1 MGCEGSRRDPTGCTI
16 TLIGR
21 PGADIV
27 DPASL
32 NPKIARFLEEVRPA
46 TPCLV
51 LDLDVVARQYRHLSE
66 ALPLARVYYAVKANP
81 EPEIIRVLAALGS
94 SFDVASPSEID
105 MCLAAGVPG
114 SALSYGSTIKKQADI
129 AYAYERG
136 VRLYAFD
143 SIGELEKIADAAP
156 GSEVVCRILTSNEG
170 AEWPLSRKFGC
181 EIEMAA
187 GLLGLSARLGLR
199 AAGVTFHVGS
209 QQRHPRQWDEAIAL
223 TGRLFSELASS
234 GVELRMVNLGGGFPA
249 HYRGTVPPIEAYAEA
264 IMKAMDYH
272 FGGNL
277 PEMII
282 EPGRYLTGDAG
293 VIRSEVVLV
302 SWKCEGDDKRW
313 VYLDVGI
320 FGGLAEAMGEAIK
333 YHMLTSADGG
343 PVGPVVIAGPTCD
356 SVDIMYE
363 KEDYRLP
370 LDLAIGDTVDILSAG
385 AYTTCYSTVGFN
397 GFGPLACYC
406 I

>member
-1 MGCEGSRRDPTGCTI
+1 MLAKGCGRDPIGRTI

-21 PGADIV
+21 PGADTV

-32 NPKIARFLEEVRPA
+32 NPKIERFLDEVRPA

-51 LDLDVVARQYRHLSE
+51 LDLDVVAEQYLHLQT
-66 ALPLARVYYAVKANP
+66 ALPLASVYYAVKANP
-81 EPEIIRVLAALGS
+81 APEIVSLLAGLGAN
-94 SFDVASPSEID
+94 FDVASPSEID
-105 MCLAAGVPG
+105 LCLAAGVPG
-114 SALSYGSTIKKQADI
+114 SSLSYGSTIKKAADI

-136 VRLYAFD
+136 VRLFAFD
-143 SIGELEKIADAAP
+143 SIGELEKIAAEAP
-156 GSEVVCRILTSNEG
+156 GSDVVCRILTSNEG

-187 GLLGLSARLGLR
+187 GLLGLSGRLGLN

-223 TGRLFSELASS
+223 TGRLFSELAAS
-234 GVELRMVNLGGGFPA
+234 GVKLRMVNLGGGFPA
-249 HYRGTVPPIEAYAEA
+249 HYRGHVPPIEAYAEA
-264 IMKAMDYH
+264 IMKAMEYH
-272 FGGNL
+272 FGDSL
-277 PEMII
+277 PEMIV

-302 SWKCEGDDKRW
+302 SWKCEGDEKRW
-313 VYLDVGI
+313 VFLDVGI

-333 YHMLTSADGG
+333 YHMLTSRDGG

-356 SVDIMYE
+356 SVDILYE

-370 LDLAIGDTVDILSAG
+370 LDLAIGDTVDILAAG

>member
-1 MGCEGSRRDPTGCTI
+1 M

-21 PGADIV
+21 PGADV
-27 DPASL
+27 VPASL
-32 NPKIARFLEEVRPA
+32 NPKIARFLEDVRPA

-51 LDLDVVARQYRHLSE
+51 LDLDVVAEQYRRLTG
-66 ALPLARVYYAVKANP
+66 ALPLARVYYAIKANP
-81 EPEIIRVLAALGS
+81 APEIVGLLAGMGA

-105 MCLAAGVPG
+105 LCLDAGVPG
-114 SALSYGSTIKKQADI
+114 TDLSYGSTIKKRRDI

-136 VRLYAFD
+136 VRMFAFD
-143 SIGELEKIADAAP
+143 SIGELEKIAEHAP
-156 GSEVVCRILTSNEG
+156 GSDVMCRILTSNEG

-187 GLLGLSARLGLR
+187 GLLGLSGDLGLVP
-199 AAGVTFHVGS
+199 AGVTFHVGS

-234 GVELRMVNLGGGFPA
+234 GVRLRMVNLGGGFPA
-249 HYRGTVPPIEAYAEA
+249 HYRGHVPPIGAYAEA
-264 IMKAMDYH
+264 IMKAMAYH
-272 FGGNL
+272 FGADL
-277 PEMII
+277 PEMVV

-320 FGGLAEAMGEAIK
+320 FGGLAEAMDEAIK
-333 YHMLTSADGG
+333 YHLLTSRDGG
-343 PVGPVVIAGPTCD
+343 PVGPVILAGPTCD
-356 SVDIMYE
+356 SVDILYE
-363 KEDYRLP
+363 QADYRLP
-370 LDLAIGDTVDILSAG
+370 LDLTCGDTVDILSAG

-397 GFGPLACYC
+397 GFGPLACHC

>member
-1 MGCEGSRRDPTGCTI
+1 
-16 TLIGR
+16 
-21 PGADIV
+21 
-27 DPASL
+27 
-32 NPKIARFLEEVRPA
+32 VRPA

-51 LDLDVVARQYRHLSE
+51 LDLDVVADQYRHLRA
-66 ALPLARVYYAVKANP
+66 ALPLASVYYAVKANP
-81 EPEIIRVLAALGS
+81 APEIVSVLAGLGA

-105 MCLAAGVPG
+105 LCLAAGVDA
-114 SALSYGSTIKKQADI
+114 SALSYGSTIKKARDI
-129 AYAYERG
+129 AYAYQRG
-136 VRLYAFD
+136 VRLFAFD
-143 SIGELEKIADAAP
+143 SIGELEKIAEAAP

-187 GLLGLSARLGLR
+187 GLLGLAGRLGLV

-223 TGRLFSELASS
+223 TGRLFSELASA
-234 GVELRMVNLGGGFPA
+234 GVNLRMVNLGGGFPA
-249 HYRGTVPPIEAYAEA
+249 HYRGHVPPIEAYAEA

-272 FGGNL
+272 FGSNQ
-277 PEMII
+277 PEMVV

-313 VYLDVGI
+313 VFLDVGI

-333 YHMLTSADGG
+333 YHILTSRDGG

-356 SVDIMYE
+356 SVDILYE
-363 KEDYRLP
+363 QADYRLP
-370 LDLAIGDTVDILSAG
+370 LDLTSGDTVDILAAG

>member
-1 MGCEGSRRDPTGCTI
+1 MLGEGTRSDPTGCTI

-21 PGADIV
+21 PGTDIV
-27 DPASL
+27 EPGSL
-32 NPKIARFLEEVRPA
+32 NPKIARFLDEVRPP

-51 LDLDVVARQYRHLSE
+51 LDLDVVTQQYRHLRQ
-66 ALPLARVYYAVKANP
+66 ALPLAKVYYAIKANP
-81 EPEIIRVLAALGS
+81 APEIVALLAAQGAC
-94 SFDVASPSEID
+94 FDVASPSEID
-105 MCLAAGVPG
+105 LCLAAGVPG
-114 SALSYGSTIKKQADI
+114 ALLSYGSTIKKTRDI

-136 VRLYAFD
+136 VRLFAFD
-143 SIGELEKIADAAP
+143 SIGELEKIAEAAP

-187 GLLGLSARLGLR
+187 GLLGLSGRLGLQP
-199 AAGVTFHVGS
+199 AGVTFHVGS

-249 HYRGTVPPIEAYAEA
+249 HYRGHVPPIEAYAEA
-264 IMKAMDYH
+264 IMKAMEYH

-277 PEMII
+277 PEMIV

-333 YHMLTSADGG
+333 YHMLTSRDGG

-356 SVDIMYE
+356 SVDILYE

-370 LDLAIGDTVDILSAG
+370 LDLANGDTVDILAAG